1 MLIMWN
7 LHTRYIVEVLLTF
20 QRTVHDSLHTVHSP
34 WLSEQNFS
42 FFLLLLPAWDAVY
55 KNVIRWGQPTPWPCN
70 NQHQDEMPAH
80 WGLGNRVPSSQGRRW
95 ASAPAWSLSPS
106 HFAVREWIVFT
117 AQPRFTRHLATA
129 AWGVPTKR
137 LPHRVRVQS
146 HHTCKV
152 LSTLFT
158 LTQCWLKIITITIN
172 CSKPYHSFYI
182 PLQSEKV
189 PAANTWYISS
199 PALSPLM
206 EGTTAARLLS
216 TLRWLQPSLQW
227 HKKAEEE
234 RGKGG
239 PTTQQ
244 HPKGVTAFP
253 QD

>member
-1 MLIMWN
+1 M
-7 LHTRYIVEVLLTF
+7 
-20 QRTVHDSLHTVHSP
+20 
-34 WLSEQNFS
+34 
-42 FFLLLLPAWDAVY
+42 
-55 KNVIRWGQPTPWPCN
+55 
-70 NQHQDEMPAH
+70 
-80 WGLGNRVPSSQGRRW
+80 
-95 ASAPAWSLSPS
+95 
-106 HFAVREWIVFT
+106 
-117 AQPRFTRHLATA
+117 
-129 AWGVPTKR
+129 
-137 LPHRVRVQS
+137 RVQS

-152 LSTLFT
+152 LSTLFA
-158 LTQCWLKIITITIN
+158 LTQCWLKIITIITIN

-182 PLQSEKV
+182 PLQREKV

-253 QD
+253 QIKAQLGPFFLLPQVLTARIYMHWDHLCHILRPPIQLLTLHFS